1 MVHKFDQNWGVCL
14 EKEIFVEQEIRRYK
28 KKTKYLKKKKK
39 EKVTINVFSSPKREN
54 TIFYRQNL
62 LNNVENVLVLFKE
75 QIVWM
80 MYLQDIYPLIK
91 NLLISGN

>member
-28 KKTKYLKKKKK
+28 KETKYLKKKK